1 MRVPRK
7 DQSLNDAIDVL
18 QEHYIRCEQNVSR
31 AWAELPSDA
40 MAFVASEIEKTL
52 DLRYYLENY
61 HFITS
66 EQGILKSL
74 YPFWDHQEIVYEA
87 MQEEWKEKGYCKI
100 IILKPR
106 QTGISVWTAASMF
119 HRTIT
124 TPHCFTM
131 IVAQNEVTSEH
142 IYKMSLNAYA
152 NLPWWLRPEYMYK
165 TKKGAIEFQRSDE
178 KQRMVDPGLGSALQV
193 SPATQTSGVAIG
205 RSIRCLHGSE
215 VSRWPNDEIYEGD
228 IKPSMNAADTYQ
240 VFESTGFGRQGLF
253 YEQWCAA
260 VDGDNDMRAVYIP
273 VYKVRKYYTP
283 PHKMPETFELADDE
297 KIFNARVKKEEHF
310 DIPDAFWDF
319 RRTRM
324 RAAKRS
330 GTKAGF
336 LESYPLTPTEA
347 FQSSGLC
354 AFDRDSLEWQ
364 SMNNVCKPL
373 FAGEIKLISIDS
385 GRVDTSD
392 IIAVGDDEILPRR
405 KSGRGGKRMHIWEMP
420 EKNSIYYVSDDVALG
435 NGGDYSVCNVF
446 RVGHG
451 IEPDTQVASWWG
463 WIPPKK
469 FAHVVA
475 AIGLFYN
482 SAEVANEYM
491 KDGIT
496 TGNELRDMDY
506 PSLYRPQYKDRL
518 THQASNYLHWLTTS
532 KTRDEIIGTMNEA
545 LLDHSVIL
553 RDADLLDEM
562 IDFAEMETGGKTQGQ
577 GNNDDGVITSMIGL
591 YCARE
596 TMKHLKTT
604 AVSEERGGR
613 AAGELFI
620 YGVYDNIMRQRG
632 QYNTEAE
639 AKRAVGENV
648 GWRVQPISVCNAN
661 TLSSPIFDAMGA
673 EFELH
678 NKHGMHSTEITPDV
692 VWAYNSAM
700 RNYSVAGGDVMDN
713 DW

>member
-7 DQSLNDAIDVL
+7 DQTLNDAIEIL
-18 QEHYIRCEQNVSR
+18 QDHYIRCEQNNAR
-31 AWAELPSDA
+31 AWAELPADGL
-40 MAFVASEIEKTL
+40 AFIEAEVDKAL

-61 HFITS
+61 HFITT
-66 EQGILKSL
+66 ERGILKSL

-87 MQEEWKEKGYCKI
+87 MQEEWNEKGYCKV

-119 HRTIT
+119 HRTIF

-131 IVAQNEVTSEH
+131 IVAQNDKTSEH

-152 NLPWWLRPEYMYK
+152 NLPWWMRPEYAYK
-165 TKKGAIEFQRSDE
+165 TKNGAIEFQRSDE
-178 KQRMVDPGLGSALQV
+178 KARAVDPGLGSTLQV

-205 RSIRCLHGSE
+205 RSIRALHASE
-215 VSRWPNDEIYEGD
+215 VSRWPNDEIFEAD
-228 IKPSMNAADTYQ
+228 IKPSMNAHDTYQ
-240 VFESTGFGRQGLF
+240 VFESTGYGRQGLF

-260 VDGDNDMRAVYIP
+260 VDGDNDMRAVFIP
-273 VYKVRKYYTP
+273 VYKVRKYY
-283 PHKMPETFELADDE
+283 MPIKGPFDLAEDE
-297 KIFNARVKKEEHF
+297 ITFNAKIKKEEHF
-310 DIPDAFWDF
+310 SIPDEFWNF
-319 RRTRM
+319 RRSRM

-364 SMNNVCKPL
+364 ETTKVCKPVY
-373 FAGEIKLISIDS
+373 AGEINLISIAS
-385 GRVDTSD
+385 SRVDTSD
-392 IIAVGDDEILPRR
+392 LREVKDDEILPRR
-405 KSGRGGKRMHIWEMP
+405 KSGRGGRRFHVWEMP
-420 EKNSIYYVSDDVALG
+420 EKGSTYYVSADVALG
-435 NGGDYSVCNVF
+435 NGGDYSVCMVW
-446 RVGHG
+446 RAGHG

-469 FAHVVA
+469 YAHVVA
-475 AIGLFYN
+475 AIGLFYGE
-482 SAEVANEYM
+482 AEVAVEYM

-518 THQASNYLHWLTTS
+518 THQASNYLHWLTNS
-532 KTRDEIIGTMNEA
+532 KTRDEIIGCMNEA
-545 LLDHSVIL
+545 LLDQTVVI

-562 IDFAEMETGGKTQGQ
+562 IDFASMETGGRSEGQ
-577 GNNDDGVITSMIGL
+577 GNNDDGPMAAMIGL
-591 YCARE
+591 YCLRE
-596 TMKHLKTT
+596 TTKHLKTT
-604 AVSEERGGR
+604 SVAQDRS
-613 AAGELFI
+613 AAGQVGELYI

-639 AKRAVGENV
+639 AQKAMGGNL
-648 GWRVQPISVCNAN
+648 GWRVQPILVCNAN
-661 TLSSPIFDAMGA
+661 TVSSPIFDAMGP

-678 NKHGMHSTEITPDV
+678 SKHGMHSTEITPDI
-692 VWAYNSAM
+692 VWAYKSALG
-700 RNYSVAGGDVMDN
+700 NYRASGGDVMDN